1 MCPPCDKTS
10 QAIFGLPIIRNRQL
24 TSRNRIG
31 LLAKNVLTVP
41 RRARDVA
48 ALGRSFHGAIKA
60 KCEDMMRQSD
70 KVSLLN
76 AAIVG
81 AAKLLLIIFAILGV
95 IDYSVVGPLIG
106 VDPAYV
112 APLLGAC

>member
-1 MCPPCDKTS
+1 
-10 QAIFGLPIIRNRQL
+10 
-24 TSRNRIG
+24 
-31 LLAKNVLTVP
+31 
-41 RRARDVA
+41 
-48 ALGRSFHGAIKA
+48 
-60 KCEDMMRQSD
+60 MRQSD

-76 AAIVG
+76 AAIAG